1 MPVIGKPYRNPNG
14 DLQCDAKGVQGDYAI
29 RKTADHTW
37 IAIQLFGTVGSIAA
51 TALTP
56 QDAFVQAENRFSP
69 QSNPNR
75 LKLTLAIEG
84 VETFDLLEALNET
97 TRLIREGY
105 ISGAD
110 KNETGRFNFSID
122 AIN

>member
-14 DLQCDAKGVQGDYAI
+14 DLQCDANGDQGDYAI
-29 RKTADHTW
+29 RKIADHTW
-37 IAIQLFGTVGSIAA
+37 IAIQLFGAVGSIAA

-56 QDAFVQAENRFSP
+56 QDAFIQAENRFS
-69 QSNPNR
+69 SHPNQKP

-84 VETFDLLEALNET
+84 VENFDLLEALNET
-97 TRLIREGY
+97 TKLIREGH
-105 ISGAD
+105 IAGSD
-110 KNETGRFNFSID
+110 KNETGSFNFSID